1 MPIIKS
7 AKKKQ
12 RADRLKEKRN
22 NLFRNLLKQT
32 LKSAKKSP
40 TSVNISKATKIL
52 DKMAKKN
59 LIHANKAARIK
70 SALSKLAPRKKT
82 EAKKTK

>member
-7 AKKKQ
+7 AAKKQ

-22 NLFRNLLKQT
+22 NLLRNLLKRT
-32 LKSAKKSP
+32 LKTAKKTP
-40 TSVNISKATKIL
+40 TMVNISKATKIL

-59 LIHANKAARIK
+59 LIHANKAARLK
-70 SALSKLAPRKKT
+70 SSLSKLAPRKKI
-82 EAKKTK
+82 EAKNSK